1 MASKRAVHVYWFYD
15 GALSFAGAL
24 HAATLALYYIQMVGM
39 NPLQLVLVG
48 TVLEG
53 TILLFEIPT
62 GVVADTYGRRRSVI
76 IGTLIIGA
84 AFLLEGARPLV
95 WLVLL
100 AEAIRGFG
108 WTFLS
113 GALDAWLAD
122 EAGEQALGAVYLR
135 SGQIARLCSLAGI
148 GVGVALTQISLAA
161 PVLAGGVVYL
171 LAAVGLI
178 WRMPETQFR
187 PLPRSQK
194 RAWDDLRATLRGGAA
209 VLRARPVLLT
219 LLLVNLIGGAASEG
233 FDRLWEAYLLTGL
246 GLPQIGSLS
255 APAWFG
261 LINAAG
267 LLLTLAIT
275 ELLLKRLERLSQAQP
290 ALAAVLAVSNLLA
303 AGLTLG
309 FALAGSFWAAL
320 GLVLL
325 RSAVM
330 AIYNPLYSTWLARN
344 IDPQVRATV
353 ISITSQ
359 SNALGQVAGGPWV
372 GALAESR
379 SLRAALSVAAV
390 LLTPASLLFAAIRNR
405 REPAAQP
412 AES

>member
-1 MASKRAVHVYWFYD
+1 
-15 GALSFAGAL
+15 
-24 HAATLALYYIQMVGM
+24 
-39 NPLQLVLVG
+39 
-48 TVLEG
+48 
-53 TILLFEIPT
+53 
-62 GVVADTYGRRRSVI
+62 VVADTYGRRRSVI

-233 FDRLWEAYLLTGL
+233 FDRLWEAHLLTGL
-246 GLPQIGSLS
+246 GLPQIGNLS

-344 IDPQVRATV
+344 IDSQVRATV